1 MISSVLNKSL
11 KPLFATVLTVLSL
24 VGGQSVWA
32 QDPSSIGSINYN
44 NTLGA
49 YEINCANNLHD
60 LAVYVNGAGDYTTSG
75 SETTAHNCEGLTFKM
90 TADIDIPHTT
100 EWNDANS
107 TEDNY
112 TAIGGYVNSSWKY
125 FKGTFDGQ
133 HHTASGIRIV
143 TTDYGKGLFGAI
155 QNAIV
160 MNVNLSGIRIQ
171 GSSSIGAVVGSASAG
186 SIVSGC
192 QVTDSFFAGGSNYG
206 GSMGG
211 VVGRIIGSTLS
222 DCHVSATVTICA
234 TVKRTSGHGGVVGE
248 CSNSS
253 DGASHITGCSTAA
266 TLSIADGITECKYFG
281 GIVGNG
287 TGRMKSGSNSAV
299 ETYAYIEN
307 CRALGVTVPATT
319 ESNDVTSGAIVG
331 RIKGVSLTDNY
342 YLNCT
347 VAGTANAVNIGIGIN
362 DLNTS
367 DHISGTHSLHTVTLE
382 SGMFIS
388 GTNIIIGSDIYY
400 PSGKTMTL
408 GGGTGYTVTVDGSNP
423 VTYVPV
429 AENAG
434 VYTFSMPSGNI
445 TVSGAPDFDGLWHA
459 DDDHDGTTAERA
471 YIITTTD
478 GLNLLASMVNL
489 GNTYSGKYFKLD
501 ADISYDHTTDWDDAS
516 STENNFVAIGNPSD
530 GNNTK
535 FSGIFDGCDHT
546 VSGIRIYNPSGNHM
560 GLFGSILNATVKNVR
575 VADIR
580 ITGKS
585 DIGGIAGTSQS
596 SDIDNCHVS
605 ATVAIHSV
613 VNSSQFHGGIVGTNW
628 KYSTSVNSRVLN
640 CTSSVRL
647 TKTGN
652 LSNCG
657 WWGGIVGSN
666 NGTGAV
672 VSNCFATGVYV
683 DDWGRSGAVVGS
695 NVELGGSNEGTLSN
709 NYYNGCMVSDHISN
723 IGHGISGDAQ
733 DVTVNDGARGIGKIT
748 PGERV
753 SVVSGTTVV
762 VNTETWYY
770 SGQSVTLSHTDYAGY
785 SFNDYIVLIDGTTP
799 ASTVDVSNSQFTMPA
814 KDVTVTAAWRKLLTN
829 ADITIVDIPSQE
841 YTGSALIPVV
851 NISDGSTPLVEN
863 TDYNVTLPEGRIN
876 TGDYTI
882 TLTGIGDYSGTVEKT
897 FTITPVPVTL
907 TANSR
912 NTDVYDGTEKTV
924 NGYTCNVDGLT
935 FSSVT
940 ASGSGTNTGSYNVT
954 FTGVILNTT
963 TDDTGNYI
971 VTATTNGTLTILP
984 YVLTEAAGITDAIA
998 TLIANQDVQ
1007 FSRTFT
1013 ENTAS
1018 TICLPFT
1025 MTSISGGKVYEFV
1038 GVEYDAID
1046 GWVAT
1051 MSDATPG
1058 GNNVTTTLANKPYL
1072 FMPNATGEVVF
1083 NGTASA
1089 TILAGTTVSGDWTFH
1104 GTYSYLS
1111 YGSAPF
1117 NGTVFGFAATSGTA
1131 SDGVSA
1137 VEVGQFVKAAD
1148 GAFIQPFR
1156 AYLTYSGSNQVFHAP
1171 GRDRSSTSDIPDRIN
1186 VRLIGSDGNITAVG
1200 TIDPVTGDVVIE
1212 HWYDINGRDVEGTPS
1227 SPGIYLNNGGKK
1239 VMIK

>member
-1 MISSVLNKSL
+1 MIFSTLNKSL
-11 KPLFATVLTVLSL
+11 KHLFAIVLTVMSL
-24 VGGQSVWA
+24 VGGQSAWA
-32 QDPSSIGSINYN
+32 QDPASIGSINYN

-75 SETTAHNCEGLTFKM
+75 SETTAHDCTGLTFKM
-90 TADIDIPHTT
+90 TADIDIPHIT

-112 TAIGGYVNSSWKY
+112 MAIGGYVNSSWKY

-133 HHTASGIRIV
+133 HHTVSGIRIV

-160 MNVNLSGIRIQ
+160 MNVYLSGIRIQ
-171 GSSSIGAVVGSASAG
+171 ASSSIGAVVGSASAG

-287 TGRMKSGSNSAV
+287 TGRMKSGSNSEV

-367 DHISGTHSLHTVTLE
+367 DHTSGTHSLHSVTLE
-382 SGMFIS
+382 GGMFIS
-388 GTNIIIGSDIYY
+388 GTNVIIGSDTYY

-423 VTYVPV
+423 VTYVQV
-429 AENAG
+429 TETAG
-434 VYTFSMPSGNI
+434 VYTFTMPSGNI
-445 TVSGAPDFDGLWHA
+445 TVSGAPDFAGLWHA
-459 DDDHDGTTAERA
+459 DGDHDGTTSERA

-478 GLNLLASMVNL
+478 GLNLLASLVNL
-489 GNTYSGKYFKLD
+489 GNTYSGKYFKLGS
-501 ADISYDHTTDWDDAS
+501 DISYDHTTDWDDAT
-516 STENNFVAIGNPSD
+516 STENNYVAIGNPSN

-535 FSGIFDGCDHT
+535 FGGIFDGCNHT
-546 VSGIRIYNPSGNHM
+546 VSGIRIYYPNESNQ
-560 GLFGSILNATVKNVR
+560 GLFGSILSATVKNVT
-575 VADIR
+575 VTDTR
-580 ITGKS
+580 ITGKNN
-585 DIGGIAGTSQS
+585 IGGVVGTSQS
-596 SDIDNCHVS
+596 SDVNNCHVS
-605 ATVAIHSV
+605 ATVAIHAV
-613 VNSSQFHGGIVGTNW
+613 VNSSQFHGGIVGLNW
-628 KYSTSVNSRVLN
+628 KTTSADARVLN

-652 LSNCG
+652 LTNCAF
-657 WWGGIVGSN
+657 WGGIVGVN
-666 NGTGAV
+666 DGTGTL
-672 VSNCFATGVYV
+672 VSGCFASGVFV
-683 DDWGRSGAVVGS
+683 DDWGLAGAVAGS
-695 NVELGGSNEGTLSN
+695 NDEVFGSTSGTLSN
-709 NYYNGCMVSDHISN
+709 NYYNGCSVTTHTSD
-723 IGHGISGDAQ
+723 IGLGVSGDAQ
-733 DVTVNDGARGIGKIT
+733 DVTDNDGARGIGKIT
-748 PGERV
+748 LGERV

-762 VNTETWYY
+762 VNTKTWYY

-785 SFNDYIVLIDGTTP
+785 SFNDYIVTIDGTTP
-799 ASTVDVSNSQFTMPA
+799 SSTVGVSNGEFTMPA
-814 KDVTVTAAWRKLLTN
+814 KDVTVTATWRKLLTN
-829 ADITIVDIPSQE
+829 TDITIADIPSQE

-851 NISDGSTPLVEN
+851 SITDGSTPLVEN
-863 TDYNVTLPEGRIN
+863 TDFTVTLPEGRIN

-882 TLTGIGDYSGTVEKT
+882 TLTGIGDYDGTVNKT
-897 FTITPVPVTL
+897 FTI
-907 TANSR
+907 A
-912 NTDVYDGTEKTV
+912 
-924 NGYTCNVDGLT
+924 
-935 FSSVT
+935 
-940 ASGSGTNTGSYNVT
+940 
-954 FTGVILNTT
+954 
-963 TDDTGNYI
+963 
-971 VTATTNGTLTILP
+971 P
-984 YVLTEAAGITDAIA
+984 YVLTEGIGITDEISS
-998 TLIANQDVQ
+998 LIAGQDVK

-1018 TICLPFT
+1018 TICLPFA

-1038 GVEYDAID
+1038 GVEYDATD

-1051 MSDATPG
+1051 MSDATPN
-1058 GNNVTTTLANKPYL
+1058 GNNVTTTVANKPYL
-1072 FMPNATGEVVF
+1072 FMPNATAEVVF

-1089 TILAGTTVSGDWTFH
+1089 TIPAGTTVSGDWTFH
-1104 GTYSYLS
+1104 GTNTNLT
-1111 YGSAPF
+1111 YGTDPF
-1117 NGTVFGFAATSGTA
+1117 SGTVFGFAATNGKATDNSDVTA
-1131 SDGVSA
+1131 
-1137 VEVGQFVKAAD
+1137 GQFVKAAD

-1156 AYLTYSGSNQVFHAP
+1156 AYLTYSGSNQVLKAP
-1171 GRDRSSTSDIPDRIN
+1171 GRDGSSTSDIPDRIN
-1186 VRLIGSDGNITAVG
+1186 VRLLGSDGNITAVG
-1200 TIDPVTGDVVIE
+1200 SIDLSTGDVTIE
-1212 HWYDINGRDVEGTPS
+1212 RWFDINGRAVEGIPS
-1227 SPGIYLNNGGKK
+1227 VPGMYLNDSGKK

>member
-1 MISSVLNKSL
+1 MIFSTLNKSL
-11 KPLFATVLTVLSL
+11 KHLFATVLTVMSL
-24 VGGQSVWA
+24 VGGQSAWA
-32 QDPSSIGSINYN
+32 QDPANIGSINYN

-60 LAVYVNGAGDYTTSG
+60 LAVYVNGAGVYTTSV
-75 SETTAHNCEGLTFKM
+75 SETTPHNCEGLTFKM
-90 TADIDIPHTT
+90 TTDINILHTT

-112 TAIGGYVNSSWKY
+112 MAIGGYVNSSWKY

-133 HHTASGIRIV
+133 HHTVSGIRIV

-160 MNVNLSGIRIQ
+160 MNVNLSGVRIQ
-171 GSSSIGAVVGSASAG
+171 ASSSIGAVVGSASAG

-287 TGRMKSGSNSAV
+287 TGRMKSGSNSEV

-367 DHISGTHSLHTVTLE
+367 DHTSGTHSLHTITFE
-382 SGMFIS
+382 SGMFVT
-388 GTNIIIGSDIYY
+388 GPNVIIGSDTYY

-423 VTYVPV
+423 VTYVQV
-429 AENAG
+429 TETAG
-434 VYTFSMPSGNI
+434 VYTFTMPSGNI
-445 TVSGAPDFDGLWHA
+445 TVSGAPDFAGLWNA
-459 DDDHDGTTAERA
+459 DDDHDGSTEDKA
-471 YIITTTD
+471 YIITTPA
-478 GLNLLASMVNL
+478 GLNLLASEVNN
-489 GNTYSGKYFKLD
+489 GNNYKGKYFKLG
-501 ADISYDHTTDWDDAS
+501 ADISYAHTTDWDDAT
-516 STENNFVAIGNPSD
+516 STENNYVSIGIPGASSD
-530 GNNTK
+530 TK
-535 FSGIFDGCDHT
+535 FRGTFDGCGHT
-546 VSGIRIYNPSGNHM
+546 VSGIRIYKSGSSQEAGSL
-560 GLFGSILNATVKNVR
+560 GLFGFIRQGKVKNVAI
-575 VADIR
+575 ADAR
-580 ITGKS
+580 ITGHQG
-585 DIGGIAGTSQS
+585 IGGIVGQS
-596 SDIDNCHVS
+596 YGGSVTNCQ
-605 ATVAIHSV
+605 AANTVAIHAV
-613 VNSSQFHGGIVGTNW
+613 ADHAQFHGGIVG
-628 KYSTSVNSRVLN
+628 YSTSASHTGVVRN
-640 CTSSVRL
+640 CTSSATL
-647 TKTGN
+647 TMSSGLN
-652 LSNCG
+652 NCF
-657 WWGGIVGSN
+657 WWGGVVGHSSGSGTEISN
-666 NGTGAV
+666 CLALGAV
-672 VSNCFATGVYV
+672 IDC
-683 DDWGRSGAVVGS
+683 WGLCGAIAGT
-695 NVELGGSNEGTLSN
+695 NVELNGSSTGTLSN
-709 NYYNGCMVSDHISN
+709 NYYNGCRVASSTSGIGLGTSN
-723 IGHGISGDAQ
+723 GSK
-733 DVTVNDGARGIGKIT
+733 DVTDNDGARGIGKIT
-748 PGERV
+748 LGERV

-785 SFNDYIVLIDGTTP
+785 SFNDYIVTIDGTTP
-799 ASTVDVSNSQFTMPA
+799 SSTVGVSNGEFTMPA
-814 KDVTVTAAWRKLLTN
+814 KDVTVTATWRKLLTN
-829 ADITIVDIPSQE
+829 TDITIADIPSQE
-841 YTGSALIPVV
+841 YTGAALIPVV
-851 NISDGSTPLVEN
+851 SITDGSTPLVEN
-863 TDYNVTLPEGRIN
+863 TDYTVTLPEGRIN

-882 TLTGIGDYSGTVEKT
+882 TLTGIGDYDGTVNKT
-897 FTITPVPVTL
+897 FTI
-907 TANSR
+907 A
-912 NTDVYDGTEKTV
+912 
-924 NGYTCNVDGLT
+924 
-935 FSSVT
+935 
-940 ASGSGTNTGSYNVT
+940 
-954 FTGVILNTT
+954 
-963 TDDTGNYI
+963 
-971 VTATTNGTLTILP
+971 P
-984 YVLTEAAGITDAIA
+984 YVLTEGIGITDEISS
-998 TLIANQDVQ
+998 LIAGQDVK

-1018 TICLPFT
+1018 TICLPFA

-1038 GVEYDAID
+1038 GVEYDATD

-1051 MSDATPG
+1051 MSDATPD
-1058 GNNVTTTLANKPYL
+1058 GNNVTATLANKPYL
-1072 FMPNATGEVVF
+1072 FMPNATAEVVF

-1089 TILAGTTVSGDWTFH
+1089 TIPAGTTVSGDWTFH
-1104 GTYSYLS
+1104 GTYTNLT
-1111 YGSAPF
+1111 YGTDPF
-1117 NGTVFGFAATSGTA
+1117 SGTVFGFAATNGKATDNSDVTA
-1131 SDGVSA
+1131 
-1137 VEVGQFVKAAD
+1137 GQFVKAAD

-1156 AYLTYSGSNQVFHAP
+1156 AYLTYSGSNQAFQAP
-1171 GRDRSSTSDIPDRIN
+1171 TRGGTSTSDIPDRIN
-1186 VRLIGSDGNITAVG
+1186 VRLLGSDGNITAVG
-1200 TIDPVTGDVVIE
+1200 SIDLSTGDVTIE
-1212 HWYDINGRDVEGTPS
+1212 RWFDINGRAVEGTPS
-1227 SPGIYLNNGGKK
+1227 TPGMYLNNSGKK